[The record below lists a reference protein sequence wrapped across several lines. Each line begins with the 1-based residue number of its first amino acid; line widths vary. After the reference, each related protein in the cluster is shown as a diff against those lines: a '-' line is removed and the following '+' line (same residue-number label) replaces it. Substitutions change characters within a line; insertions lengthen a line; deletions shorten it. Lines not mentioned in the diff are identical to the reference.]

1 MFNKGI
7 HKRIK
12 IVLLIVLFIFDIIIA
27 KVFYIEVIDYKKLNS
42 LASGL
47 WSRNLPIEADRGNI
61 YTVDGEA
68 IASNLTT
75 TSLVFIPNQ
84 IKNKDLVAEKISEIL
99 DVPKSKIEEH
109 LYKKSMMERVHP
121 EGRRLSYE
129 IADKIENLHFDGV
142 YLLKESKRYYPH
154 NEMLS
159 HVLGYVGIDNQGL
172 SGLELEYDDILTG
185 EYGSIQYFSDAKGN
199 NLERNSVY
207 VEPED
212 GLDIYLTVDY
222 GIQSSIE
229 RELNNVVLRYNPDGA
244 WAIAMNPNTG
254 EILGM
259 SSRPNFN
266 PNSYKDYD
274 TETINRNMAIW
285 ASYEPGS
292 TFKIL
297 TLSAA
302 VNEGKVDLL
311 KDTFYDGGSVNVD
324 GARIK
329 CWKHG
334 GHGSQTFLEVV
345 QNSCNP
351 GFVEL
356 GNRLGKETLFDYINK
371 FGYGKKT
378 GIDLNGEATGILF
391 SLDKVGPVELA
402 TTAFGQGVSVTAL
415 QQVVA
420 VSAAINGGI
429 LYKPYIV
436 KRVAYHENGQIIKEV
451 KPTIV
456 RDNIVTKDTSEKV
469 RMTLESVVSLG
480 TGRNAYIDG
489 YRVGG
494 KTGTAQ
500 KVNNGI
506 YMQGNYIVSFIGFLP
521 ANDPKIVVY
530 LAIDNPKGVTQYG
543 GTVSAPIVK
552 NIMEDAITSLNIE
565 KQDGGTEKKYQW
577 YDKKY
582 YTVPNVVGK
591 SKKEATSMLKSFS
604 VEYSGSGDVV
614 VNQSPDSDS
623 RIAEGEKV
631 RLYLG

>member
-7 HKRIK
+7 HRRIK
-12 IVLLIVLFIFDIIIA
+12 IVLLIVVLIFIVIIG
-27 KVFYIEVIDYKKLNS
+27 KVFYIEVIDYKKLNG

-212 GLDIYLTVDY
+212 GLDIYLTIDY

-229 RELNNVVLRYNPDGA
+229 RELDNVVLKYNPDGA
-244 WAIAMNPNTG
+244 WAIAMDPNTG

-266 PNSYKDYD
+266 PNSYKNYN

-302 VNEGKVDLL
+302 VNEGKVDLI
-311 KDTFYDGGSVNVD
+311 KDTFYDGGSVNVG

-420 VSAAINGGI
+420 VSAAINGGT

-591 SKKEATSMLKSFS
+591 SKKEATSMLKNFS

-614 VNQSPDSDS
+614 INQSPDSNS

>member
-12 IVLLIVLFIFDIIIA
+12 IVLLIILFIFIIIIA

-229 RELNNVVLRYNPDGA
+229 RELDNVVLRYNPDGA
-244 WAIAMNPNTG
+244 WAIAMDPNTG

-266 PNSYKDYD
+266 PNNYKNYD

-302 VNEGKVDLL
+302 VNEGKVDLI
-311 KDTFYDGGSVNVD
+311 KDTFYDGGSVNVG

-420 VSAAINGGI
+420 VSAAINGGT

-604 VEYSGSGDVV
+604 IEYSGSGDVV

>member
-1 MFNKGI
+1 MFNKAI

-12 IVLLIVLFIFDIIIA
+12 IVLLVIIAIFIIIVG
-27 KVFYIEVIDYKKLNS
+27 KVFYIEVIEYKKLNN
-42 LASGL
+42 LASNL
-47 WSRNLPIEADRGNI
+47 WSRNLPIEADRGKI
-61 YTVDGEA
+61 YTVDGEIVA
-68 IASNLTT
+68 GNLTT

-84 IKNKDLVAEKISEIL
+84 IKDKELVATKISEIL
-99 DVPKSKIEEH
+99 EVPKKTIEEH

-129 IADKIENLHFDGV
+129 VADKIEALKFDGV
-142 YLLKESKRYYPH
+142 YLLKESKRYYLH
-154 NEMLS
+154 EEMLS

-172 SGLELEYDDILTG
+172 SGLELEYDKYLTG
-185 EYGSIQYFSDAKGN
+185 EYGGVQYFSDAKGN
-199 NLERNSVY
+199 NLERSSVY

-212 GLDIYLTVDY
+212 GLDIYLTVNY
-222 GIQSSIE
+222 EIQSSIE
-229 RELNNVVLRYNPDGA
+229 RELDNIVTKYNPEGA
-244 WAIAMNPNTG
+244 WAIAMDPNTG

-266 PNSYKDYD
+266 PNNYQDYN

-302 VNEGKVDLL
+302 VNEGKVDLI

-356 GNRLGKETLFDYINK
+356 GRRLGKETLFDYIDK

-378 GIDLNGEATGILF
+378 GIDLNGEASGILF
-391 SLDKVGPVELA
+391 SLSKVGPVELA
-402 TTAFGQGVSVTAL
+402 TTSFGQGVSVTAL
-415 QQVVA
+415 QQVTA
-420 VSAAINGGI
+420 VSAAINGGT

-436 KRVAYHENGQIIKEV
+436 KRIVEHETGQIIEEI
-451 KPTIV
+451 KPTVV
-456 RDNIVTKDTSEKV
+456 RENIVTKDTSEKV

-521 ANDPKIVVY
+521 ANDPKIVIY
-530 LAIDNPKGVTQYG
+530 LAIDNPKGITQYG

-552 NIMEDAITSLNIE
+552 NIMIDAIEALNIE

-582 YTVPNVVGK
+582 YTVENVIGL
-591 SKKEATSMLKSFS
+591 SKKEASSILKNFT
-604 VEYSGSGDVV
+604 VEYSGSG
-614 VNQSPDSDS
+614 NTILSQSPVAGT

-631 RLYLG
+631 RVYLG

>member
-1 MFNKGI
+1 MFSKGI

-12 IVLLIVLFIFDIIIA
+12 IVLLIVVFIFFVIIG
-27 KVFYIEVIDYKKLNS
+27 KVFYIEVIEYGKLNN
-42 LASGL
+42 LASNL
-47 WSRNLPIEADRGNI
+47 WSRNLPIEADRGKI
-61 YTVDGEA
+61 YTVDGEI
-68 IASNLTT
+68 IAGNLTT
-75 TSLVFIPNQ
+75 VSLVFVPNQ
-84 IKNKDLVAEKISEIL
+84 IKDKDLVANKISKIL
-99 DVPKSKIEEH
+99 GVDKSVIEEH

-129 IADKIENLHFDGV
+129 TADQIEALKFDGV
-142 YLLKESKRYYPH
+142 YLLKESKRYYPYD
-154 NEMLS
+154 EMLS

-199 NLERNSVY
+199 NLERSSVY

-212 GLDIYLTVDY
+212 GLDIFLTVNYD
-222 GIQSSIE
+222 IQTSIE
-229 RELNNVVLRYNPDGA
+229 RELDNIMTKYNPEGA
-244 WAIAMNPNTG
+244 WAIAMDPDTG

-259 SSRPNFN
+259 SSRPNFD
-266 PNSYKDYD
+266 PNNYQDYD
-274 TETINRNMAIW
+274 IETINRNMAIW

-302 VNEGKVDLL
+302 VNEGVVNLENDM
-311 KDTFYDGGSVNVD
+311 FHDGGSVNVD

-329 CWKHG
+329 CWKSG

-356 GNRLGKETLFDYINK
+356 GRRLGKETLFNYIDM
-371 FGYGKKT
+371 FGYGQKT

-391 SLDKVGPVELA
+391 NLDRVGPVELA

-420 VSAAINGGI
+420 VSAAINGGT

-436 KRVAYHENGQIIKEV
+436 KRIVEHETGQIIEEV
-451 KPTIV
+451 EPTVV
-456 RDNIVTKDTSEKV
+456 RSNIITEDTSLQV
-469 RMTLESVVSLG
+469 RMALESVVSLG

-500 KVNNGI
+500 KVKNGV
-506 YMQGNYIVSFIGFLP
+506 YMSGNYIVSFIGFLP
-521 ANDPKIVVY
+521 ANDPEIVVY
-530 LAIDNPKGVTQYG
+530 LAIDNPKGITQYG

-552 NIMEDAITSLNIE
+552 NIMEDVIVALGIE

-582 YTVPNVVGK
+582 YTVEDVIGMT
-591 SKKEATSMLKSFS
+591 KKEASSNLKKFS
-604 VEYSGSGDVV
+604 IEYSGSGNIVIS
-614 VNQSPDSDS
+614 QSPEAGS
-623 RIAEGEKV
+623 RIAEGSSV

>member
-1 MFNKGI
+1 MFSKGI

-12 IVLLIVLFIFDIIIA
+12 IVLLGVIFIFIVIIG

-42 LASGL
+42 LANGV
-47 WSRNLPIEADRGNI
+47 WSRNLPIEADRGKI
-61 YTVDGEA
+61 YTVDGEVVA
-68 IASNLTT
+68 GNLTT

-84 IKNKDLVAEKISEIL
+84 IKNKDVVVDKISEIL
-99 DVPKSKIEEH
+99 GVDKSKIEEH
-109 LYKKSMMERVHP
+109 LFKRSMMERVHP

-129 IADKIENLHFDGV
+129 IADKIEALHFDGV

-154 NEMLS
+154 DEMLA

-172 SGLELEYDDILTG
+172 SGLELKYDDYLTG

-199 NLERNSVY
+199 TLDRSSVY

-212 GLDIYLTVDY
+212 GLDIYLTVNY
-222 GIQSSIE
+222 EIQSAIE
-229 RELNNVVLRYNPDGA
+229 RELNNVVTKYNPDGA
-244 WAIAMNPNTG
+244 WAIVMDPNTG

-259 SSRPNFN
+259 SSRPTFD
-266 PNSYKDYD
+266 PNSYQDYS

-329 CWKHG
+329 CWKAG

-356 GNRLGKETLFDYINK
+356 GRRLGVNTLFDYIYK

-391 SLDKVGPVELA
+391 PLSRVGPVELA

-420 VSAAINGGI
+420 VSAAINGGT

-436 KRVAYHENGQIIKEV
+436 KRIVEHETGQIIEEV
-451 KPTIV
+451 KPTVV
-456 RDNIVTKDTSEKV
+456 REGIISFDTSEKV

-489 YRVGG
+489 YRVAG

-500 KVNNGI
+500 KVSNGV
-506 YMQGNYIVSFIGFLP
+506 YMRGNYIVSFMGFLP
-521 ANDPKIVVY
+521 ANDPKAVVY
-530 LAIDNPKGVTQYG
+530 LAIDNPKGITQYG
-543 GTVSAPIVK
+543 GTVSAPVVK
-552 NIMEDAITSLNIE
+552 NIMEDVITALNIE
-565 KQDGGTEKKYQW
+565 KQEGGTEKEYQW

-582 YTVPNVVGK
+582 YAVPNVVGM
-591 SKKEATSMLKSFS
+591 SKRDASGNLKNFT
-604 VEYSGSGDVV
+604 VEYSGSGDMVIS
-614 VNQSPDSDS
+614 QSPEAET
-623 RIAEGEKV
+623 RIPEGSSV

>member
-1 MFNKGI
+1 MF
-7 HKRIK
+7 
-12 IVLLIVLFIFDIIIA
+12 VFLLIVL
-27 KVFYIEVIDYKKLNS
+27 KVFYIEVIQYKKLNT
-42 LASGL
+42 LASGV
-47 WSRNLPIEADRGNI
+47 WSRNLPIEADRGRI
-61 YTVDGEA
+61 YTIDGEIVA
-68 IASNLTT
+68 GNLTT

-84 IKNKDLVAEKISEIL
+84 IKNKDIVASKISEIL
-99 DVPKSKIEEH
+99 GVDKSKIEEH

-129 IADKIENLHFDGV
+129 VADKIEALNFDGV
-142 YLLKESKRYYPH
+142 YLLKESKRYYPN

-172 SGLELEYDDILTG
+172 SGLELEYDDVLTG
-185 EYGSIQYFSDAKGN
+185 EAGSIQYFSDAKGN
-199 NLERNSVY
+199 NLNRSSVY
-207 VEPED
+207 VEPDD
-212 GLDIYLTVDY
+212 GLDIYLTVNYD
-222 GIQSSIE
+222 IQSSIE
-229 RELNNVVLRYNPDGA
+229 RELDNIVLKYNPEGA
-244 WAIAMNPNTG
+244 WAIAIDPNSG
-254 EILGM
+254 QILGM

-266 PNSYKDYD
+266 PNSYQEYD

-297 TLSAA
+297 TISAA
-302 VNEGKVDLL
+302 INEGKVDLL

-329 CWKHG
+329 CWKKG
-334 GHGSQTFLEVV
+334 GHGAQTFLEVV

-356 GNRLGKETLFDYINK
+356 GNRLGKETLFSYIRD

-391 SLDKVGPVELA
+391 DLSKVGPVELA
-402 TTAFGQGVSVTAL
+402 TTAFGQGVSVTAI
-415 QQVVA
+415 QQVAA
-420 VSAAINGGI
+420 VSAAINGGT

-436 KRVAYHENGQIIKEV
+436 KRVVEKETGQIIKDIDKTV
-451 KPTIV
+451 V
-456 RDNIVTKDTSEKV
+456 RDNIVSSDTSEKV
-469 RMTLESVVSLG
+469 RMALESVVSLG

-506 YMQGNYIVSFIGFLP
+506 YMTGNYIVSFIGFMP

-552 NIMEDAITSLNIE
+552 NILSDAIIPLGIE
-565 KQDGGTEKKYQW
+565 KQSGGTEKKYQW

-582 YTVPNVVGK
+582 YNVEDVVGLT
-591 SKKEATSMLKSFS
+591 KKEAAFKLKNFS
-604 VEYSGSGDVV
+604 IEYSGSGDNVI
-614 VNQSPDSDS
+614 NQSPAAGS

-631 RLYLG
+631 RLYLN

>member
-1 MFNKGI
+1 MFSKNI

-12 IVLLIVLFIFDIIIA
+12 IVLLIVIIVFIIIMA
-27 KVFYIEVIDYKKLNS
+27 KVFYIEVIDYKKLNK
-42 LASGL
+42 LANGL
-47 WSRNLPIEADRGNI
+47 WSRNLPIEADRGKI
-61 YTVDGEA
+61 YTVDGELLA
-68 IASNLTT
+68 GNVTT

-84 IKNKDLVAEKISEIL
+84 IKDKNLVAEQISKVL
-99 DVPKSKIEEH
+99 GVSKEDIEKH
-109 LYKKSMMERVHP
+109 IYKKTMMERVHP

-129 IADKIENLHFDGV
+129 IADQINSFHFDGV
-142 YLLKESKRYYPH
+142 YLLKESKREYTH

-172 SGLELEYDDILTG
+172 SGLELQYDDILTG
-185 EYGSIQYFSDAKGN
+185 EYGGVQYFSDAKGN
-199 NLERNSVY
+199 NLDRNSVY

-212 GLDIYLTVDY
+212 GLDIYLTVNY
-222 GIQSSIE
+222 ELQSSIE
-229 RELNNVVLRYNPDGA
+229 RELDNIVTKYNPEGA
-244 WAIAMNPNTG
+244 WALAMDPNTG

-266 PNSYKDYD
+266 PNNYKDYS
-274 TETINRNMAIW
+274 TEVINRNMAIW

-297 TLSAA
+297 TVSAA

-329 CWKHG
+329 CWKAG
-334 GHGSQTFLEVV
+334 GHGAQTFLEVV

-356 GNRLGKETLFDYINK
+356 GRRLGKETLFDYINK

-378 GIDLNGEATGILF
+378 GIDLNGESSGILF
-391 SLDKVGPVELA
+391 NLDKVGPVELA
-402 TTAFGQGVSVTAL
+402 TTAFGQGVSVTAI
-415 QQVVA
+415 QQVAA
-420 VSAAINGGI
+420 VSAAINGGT

-436 KRVAYHENGQIIKEV
+436 KRITEHETGQIIKEIE
-451 KPTIV
+451 PTKV
-456 RDNIVTKDTSEKV
+456 RENIVTKETSEKV

-500 KVNNGI
+500 KVNNGV
-506 YMQGNYIVSFIGFLP
+506 YMHGNYIVSFIGFMP
-521 ANDPKIVVY
+521 ANDPKVVVY

-543 GTVSAPIVK
+543 GTVHALLSENYRFTFI
-552 NIMEDAITSLNIE
+552 L
-565 KQDGGTEKKYQW
+565 
-577 YDKKY
+577 
-582 YTVPNVVGK
+582 
-591 SKKEATSMLKSFS
+591 
-604 VEYSGSGDVV
+604 
-614 VNQSPDSDS
+614 
-623 RIAEGEKV
+623 
-631 RLYLG
+631 

>member
-1 MFNKGI
+1 MFSKGI

-12 IVLLIVLFIFDIIIA
+12 IVLLLVIFVFIVIIG
-27 KVFYIEVIDYKKLNS
+27 KVFYIEVIEYNKLNS
-42 LASGL
+42 LASNL
-47 WSRNLPIEADRGNI
+47 WSRNLPIEADRGKI
-61 YTVDGEA
+61 YTVDGEV
-68 IASNLTT
+68 IAGNLTT

-84 IKNKDLVAEKISEIL
+84 IKDKDLVATRISEIL
-99 DVPKSKIEEH
+99 EVDKSTIEEH
-109 LYKKSMMERVHP
+109 LYKSSMMERVHP

-129 IADKIENLHFDGV
+129 IADQIEALNFDGV
-142 YLLKESKRYYPH
+142 YLLKESKRYYP
-154 NEMLS
+154 NDEMLS

-199 NLERNSVY
+199 TLERSSVY

-212 GLDIYLTVDY
+212 GLDIYLTVNYD
-222 GIQSSIE
+222 IQTSIE
-229 RELNNVVLRYNPDGA
+229 RELDNIALKYNPEGA
-244 WAIAMNPNTG
+244 WAIAMDPDTG

-259 SSRPNFN
+259 SSRPNFD
-266 PNSYKDYD
+266 PNNYSDYD
-274 TETINRNMAIW
+274 IETINRNMAIW

-302 VNEGKVDLL
+302 INEGKVNLENDM
-311 KDTFYDGGSVNVD
+311 FYDGGSVNVD

-329 CWKHG
+329 CWKAG

-356 GNRLGKETLFDYINK
+356 GRRLGTKTLFDYIYA

-391 SLDKVGPVELA
+391 NLDRVGPVELA
-402 TTAFGQGVSVTAL
+402 TTSFGQGVSVTAL

-420 VSAAINGGI
+420 VSAAINGGT

-436 KRVAYHENGQIIKEV
+436 KRIVEHETGQIIEEV
-451 KPTIV
+451 KPTVV
-456 RDNIVTKDTSEKV
+456 REDIITDDTSLQV
-469 RMTLESVVSLG
+469 RMALESVVSLG

-500 KVNNGI
+500 KVNNGV
-506 YMQGNYIVSFIGFLP
+506 YMTGNYIVSFIGFLP
-521 ANDPKIVVY
+521 ANDPEIVVY
-530 LAIDNPKGVTQYG
+530 LAIDNPKGITQYG

-552 NIMEDAITSLNIE
+552 NIMEDAIVALGIE
-565 KQDGGTEKKYQW
+565 KQEGGTEKKYQW

-582 YTVPNVVGK
+582 YTVEDVIGM
-591 SKKEATSMLKSFS
+591 SKREATNNLKNFII
-604 VEYSGSGDVV
+604 EYSGSGDTVI
-614 VNQSPDSDS
+614 NQSPEAGS
-623 RIAEGEKV
+623 RIAGGSSI

>member
-12 IVLLIVLFIFDIIIA
+12 IVLLIILFIFIIIIA

-229 RELNNVVLRYNPDGA
+229 RELDNVVLRYNPDGA
-244 WAIAMNPNTG
+244 WAIAMDPNTG

-420 VSAAINGGI
+420 VSAAINGGT

>member
-1 MFNKGI
+1 MFSKGI

-12 IVLLIVLFIFDIIIA
+12 IVLLVVIIAFIIIIG
-27 KVFYIEVIDYKKLNS
+27 KVFYIEVIDYGKLNT
-42 LASGL
+42 LANGV
-47 WSRNLPIEADRGNI
+47 WSRNLPIEADRGKI
-61 YTVDGEA
+61 YTVDGEVVA
-68 IASNLTT
+68 GNLTT

-84 IKNKDLVAEKISEIL
+84 IKNKEVVASKISEIL
-99 DVPKSKIEEH
+99 GVDKSKIEEH

-129 IADKIENLHFDGV
+129 IADKIEALHFEGV

-154 NEMLS
+154 DEMLS

-172 SGLELEYDDILTG
+172 SGLELQYDKILTG

-199 NLERNSVY
+199 TLDRSSVY

-212 GLDIYLTVDY
+212 GLDIYLTVNYD
-222 GIQSSIE
+222 IQSAVE
-229 RELNNVVLRYNPDGA
+229 RELDNVVLKYNPDGA
-244 WAIAMNPNTG
+244 WAIVMDPNSG

-266 PNSYKDYD
+266 PNSYQNYS

-302 VNEGKVDLL
+302 VNENKVDLI

-329 CWKHG
+329 CWKAG

-356 GNRLGKETLFDYINK
+356 GRRLGVNTLFDYIDK

-391 SLDKVGPVELA
+391 PLSKVGPVELA
-402 TTAFGQGVSVTAL
+402 TTSFGQGVSVTAL
-415 QQVVA
+415 QQVTA
-420 VSAAINGGI
+420 VSAAINGGT

-436 KRVAYHENGQIIKEV
+436 KRIVEHETGQIIEER
-451 KPTIV
+451 KPVIV
-456 RDNIVTKDTSEKV
+456 RDDIVSEDTSEKV

-500 KVNNGI
+500 KVNNGV
-506 YMQGNYIVSFIGFLP
+506 YMKGNYIVSFIGFLP
-521 ANDPKIVVY
+521 ANDPKAVVY
-530 LAIDNPKGVTQYG
+530 LAIDNPKGITQYG

-552 NIMEDAITSLNIE
+552 NIMEDVINALGIE
-565 KQDGGTEKKYQW
+565 KQDGGTEKEYQW

-582 YTVPNVVGK
+582 YSVPNVVGM
-591 SKKEATSMLKSFS
+591 SKKEASSNLRNFT
-604 VEYSGSGDVV
+604 VEYSGSGDSVIS
-614 VNQSPDSDS
+614 QSPEADTRLPEGSS
-623 RIAEGEKV
+623 IRI
-631 RLYLG
+631 YLG

>member
-1 MFNKGI
+1 MFSKGI

-12 IVLLIVLFIFDIIIA
+12 IVLLIVIFIFIVIIA
-27 KVFYIEVIDYKKLNS
+27 KVFYIEVIEYGKLND
-42 LASGL
+42 LASNL
-47 WSRNLPIEADRGNI
+47 WSRNLPIEADRGKI
-61 YTVDGEA
+61 YTVDGEI
-68 IASNLTT
+68 IAGNLTT
-75 TSLVFIPNQ
+75 VSLVFVPNQ
-84 IKNKDLVAEKISEIL
+84 IKNKDLVADKISNIL
-99 DVPKSKIEEH
+99 EVDKSVIEEH

-121 EGRRLSYE
+121 EGRRLSYD
-129 IADKIENLHFDGV
+129 IADKIEELKLDGV

-154 NEMLS
+154 DEMLS

-172 SGLELEYDDILTG
+172 SGLELEYDNILTG

-199 NLERNSVY
+199 NLERSSVY

-212 GLDIYLTVDY
+212 GIDIYLTVNYD
-222 GIQSSIE
+222 IQASIE
-229 RELNNVVLRYNPDGA
+229 RELDNIVTKYNPEGA
-244 WAIAMNPNTG
+244 WAIAMDPDTG

-259 SSRPNFN
+259 SSRPNFD
-266 PNSYKDYD
+266 PNHYQNYD
-274 TETINRNMAIW
+274 IETINRNMAIW

-297 TLSAA
+297 TISAA
-302 VNEGKVDLL
+302 VNEGVVNLENDM
-311 KDTFYDGGSVNVD
+311 FFDGGSVNVD

-329 CWKHG
+329 CWKAG

-356 GNRLGKETLFDYINK
+356 GRRLGTQTLFDYIYN

-391 SLDKVGPVELA
+391 NLDRVGPVELA

-420 VSAAINGGI
+420 VSAAINGGT

-436 KRVAYHENGQIIKEV
+436 KRVVEHETGQIIKEV
-451 KPTIV
+451 EPTKV
-456 RDNIVTKDTSEKV
+456 RENIITEDTSLQV
-469 RMTLESVVSLG
+469 RMALESVVSLG

-500 KVNNGI
+500 KVKNGV
-506 YMQGNYIVSFIGFLP
+506 YMTGNYIVSFIGFLP
-521 ANDPKIVVY
+521 ANDPEVVVY
-530 LAIDNPKGVTQYG
+530 LAIDNPKGITQYG

-552 NIMEDAITSLNIE
+552 NIMEDAIVALNIE
-565 KQDGGTEKKYQW
+565 KQEGGTEKKYQW

-582 YTVPNVVGK
+582 YTVENVIGK
-591 SKKEATSMLKSFS
+591 TKKEATSSLKNFS
-604 VEYSGSGDVV
+604 IEYSGNGNTVIS
-614 VNQSPDSDS
+614 QSPEAGT
-623 RIAEGEKV
+623 RIAGGERV

>member
-7 HKRIK
+7 HRRIK
-12 IVLLIVLFIFDIIIA
+12 IVLLIVVLIFIVIIG
-27 KVFYIEVIDYKKLNS
+27 KVFYIEVIDYKKLNG

-229 RELNNVVLRYNPDGA
+229 RELDNVVLKYNPDGA
-244 WAIAMNPNTG
+244 WAIAMDPNTG

-266 PNSYKDYD
+266 PNSYKNYNI
-274 TETINRNMAIW
+274 ETINRNMAIW

-302 VNEGKVDLL
+302 VNEGKVDLI
-311 KDTFYDGGSVNVD
+311 KDTFYDGGSVNVG

-420 VSAAINGGI
+420 VSAAINGGT

-451 KPTIV
+451 KPTVV

-521 ANDPKIVVY
+521 ANDPRVIIY

-591 SKKEATSMLKSFS
+591 SKKEATSMLKNFS

-614 VNQSPDSDS
+614 INQSPDSNS

>member
-1 MFNKGI
+1 MFSKNI

-12 IVLLIVLFIFDIIIA
+12 IVLLIVIIVFIIIIA
-27 KVFYIEVIDYKKLNS
+27 KVFYIEVIDYKKLNK
-42 LASGL
+42 LANGL
-47 WSRNLPIEADRGNI
+47 WSRNLPIEADRGKI
-61 YTVDGEA
+61 YTIDGELLA
-68 IASNLTT
+68 GNVTT

-84 IKNKDLVAEKISEIL
+84 IKDKNLVAEQISKVL
-99 DVPKSKIEEH
+99 GVSKEDIEKH
-109 LYKKSMMERVHP
+109 IYKKTMMERVHP

-129 IADKIENLHFDGV
+129 IADQINSFHFDGV
-142 YLLKESKRYYPH
+142 YLLKESKREYTH

-172 SGLELEYDDILTG
+172 SGLELQYDDILTG
-185 EYGSIQYFSDAKGN
+185 EYGGVQYFSDAKGN
-199 NLERNSVY
+199 NLDRNSVY

-212 GLDIYLTVDY
+212 GLDIYLTVNY
-222 GIQSSIE
+222 ELQSSIE
-229 RELNNVVLRYNPDGA
+229 RELDNIVTKYNPEGA
-244 WAIAMNPNTG
+244 WALAMDPNTG

-266 PNSYKDYD
+266 PNNYKNYS
-274 TETINRNMAIW
+274 TEVINRNMAIW

-297 TLSAA
+297 TVSAA

-329 CWKHG
+329 CWKAG
-334 GHGSQTFLEVV
+334 GHGAQTFLEVV

-356 GNRLGKETLFDYINK
+356 GRRLGKETLFDYINK

-378 GIDLNGEATGILF
+378 GIDLNGESSGILF
-391 SLDKVGPVELA
+391 NLDKVGPVELA
-402 TTAFGQGVSVTAL
+402 TTAFGQGVSVTAI
-415 QQVVA
+415 QQVAA
-420 VSAAINGGI
+420 VSAAINGGT

-436 KRVAYHENGQIIKEV
+436 KRITEHETGQIIKEIE
-451 KPTIV
+451 PTKV
-456 RDNIVTKDTSEKV
+456 RENIVTKETSEKV

-500 KVNNGI
+500 KVNNGV
-506 YMQGNYIVSFIGFLP
+506 YMHGNYIVSFIGFMP
-521 ANDPKIVVY
+521 ANDPKVVVY

-543 GTVSAPIVK
+543 GTVHALLSENYRFTFI
-552 NIMEDAITSLNIE
+552 L
-565 KQDGGTEKKYQW
+565 
-577 YDKKY
+577 
-582 YTVPNVVGK
+582 
-591 SKKEATSMLKSFS
+591 
-604 VEYSGSGDVV
+604 
-614 VNQSPDSDS
+614 
-623 RIAEGEKV
+623 
-631 RLYLG
+631 

>member
-1 MFNKGI
+1 MFSKGI

-12 IVLLIVLFIFDIIIA
+12 IVLLIIIVLFVIIIG
-27 KVFYIEVIDYKKLNS
+27 KVFYIEVISYDKLNT
-42 LASGL
+42 LANGV
-47 WSRNLPIEADRGNI
+47 WSRNLPIEADRGKI
-61 YTVDGEA
+61 YTVDGEIVA
-68 IASNLTT
+68 GNLTT

-84 IKNKDLVAEKISEIL
+84 IKNKDIVADKISEIL
-99 DVPKSKIEEH
+99 GVDKSKIEEH

-121 EGRRLSYE
+121 EGRRLSYD
-129 IADKIENLHFDGV
+129 IADKIEALNFEGV

-154 NEMLS
+154 DEMLS

-172 SGLELEYDDILTG
+172 SGLELKYDDILTG

-199 NLERNSVY
+199 TLDRSSVY

-212 GLDIYLTVDY
+212 GLDIYLTVNYD
-222 GIQSSIE
+222 IQSSIE
-229 RELNNVVLRYNPDGA
+229 RELNNVVLKYNPEGA
-244 WAIAMNPNTG
+244 WAIVMDPNTG

-259 SSRPNFN
+259 SSRPTFN
-266 PNSYKDYD
+266 PNDYQKYSV
-274 TETINRNMAIW
+274 ETINRNMAIW

-329 CWKHG
+329 CWKAG

-356 GNRLGKETLFDYINK
+356 GVNTLFNYIDK

-391 SLDKVGPVELA
+391 PLSKVGPVELA
-402 TTAFGQGVSVTAL
+402 TTAFGQGVSVTAI
-415 QQVVA
+415 QQVAA
-420 VSAAINGGI
+420 VSAAINGGT
-429 LYKPYIV
+429 LCKPYIV
-436 KRVAYHENGQIIKEV
+436 KRIVEHETGQIINEI
-451 KPTIV
+451 KPTVI
-456 RDNIVTKDTSEKV
+456 RDNIISSDTSEKV

-489 YRVGG
+489 YRVAG

-500 KVNNGI
+500 KVNNGV
-506 YMQGNYIVSFIGFLP
+506 YMSGNYIVSFMGFLP
-521 ANDPKIVVY
+521 ANDPKAVVY
-530 LAIDNPKGVTQYG
+530 LAIDHPRGITQYG
-543 GTVSAPIVK
+543 GTVSAPIVR
-552 NIMEDAITSLNIE
+552 NIMEDVISALGIE
-565 KQDGGTEKKYQW
+565 KQEGGTEKEYQW

-582 YTVPNVVGK
+582 YGVPNVVGM
-591 SKKEATSMLKSFS
+591 SKKEATSNLKNFRI
-604 VEYSGSGDVV
+604 EYSGSGDTVIS
-614 VNQSPDSDS
+614 QSPEANTRLPDGSS
-623 RIAEGEKV
+623 V